1 MWPVCMALPDEEV
14 QLCVGMTQRAFPK
27 GFSNIFTIIPVSG
40 APSIQSVKCQGV
52 FKGQLLE

>member
-1 MWPVCMALPDEEV
+1 MALPDEEV

-40 APSIQSVKCQGV
+40 APSIQSVKCQGM